1 MTLHDSTNT
10 KKVEELRPSQLFVA
24 SLIIGPASW
33 LMPHQGAISTLLPQ
47 RIAEIA
53 PDEKVS
59 LVMMFSSVAMIV
71 AFISNVVLGTCSDL
85 TRSRFGKRKPWIIC
99 CSLLSCMVLFAFGY
113 ASTISSMLVLWCL
126 YEMMVNGVAAAMIAQ
141 LSDRVPRKWRGT
153 VSSAY
158 GIGQMLGAQSGVLV
172 AAQFLGN
179 VRIGVSTLALVAAV
193 GGVVSALMAGEQ
205 SNLHSQRV
213 VLTRSQ
219 LIRMFAF
226 PIQNARN
233 FYKVLSGRFLMVIAS
248 GMANSYMLYL
258 IQDYIGLSQR
268 QTSRLLSINSTIIL
282 TAGFICCL
290 ATGSLIDRVG
300 HIRRFTALT
309 TIIIALGQLLPFII
323 PSQAGL
329 IAYAVVL
336 GVGNG
341 ANSVLIQTLSLLSLP
356 NPANAAK
363 DLGFLNLANTLGSV
377 CASLTGAFI
386 INHFGYAAVFPI
398 GAAGTLLASLCFIS
412 VSTDGQ

>member
-1 MTLHDSTNT
+1 
-10 KKVEELRPSQLFVA
+10 
-24 SLIIGPASW
+24 
-33 LMPHQGAISTLLPQ
+33 
-47 RIAEIA
+47 
-53 PDEKVS
+53 
-59 LVMMFSSVAMIV
+59 
-71 AFISNVVLGTCSDL
+71 
-85 TRSRFGKRKPWIIC
+85 
-99 CSLLSCMVLFAFGY
+99 
-113 ASTISSMLVLWCL
+113 
-126 YEMMVNGVAAAMIAQ
+126 
-141 LSDRVPRKWRGT
+141 
-153 VSSAY
+153 
-158 GIGQMLGAQSGVLV
+158 
-172 AAQFLGN
+172 
-179 VRIGVSTLALVAAV
+179 
-193 GGVVSALMAGEQ
+193 
-205 SNLHSQRV
+205 
-213 VLTRSQ
+213 
-219 LIRMFAF
+219 
-226 PIQNARN
+226 
-233 FYKVLSGRFLMVIAS
+233 MVIAS

-290 ATGSLIDRVG
+290 ATGPLIDRVG

-386 INHFGYAAVFPI
+386 INHFGYATVFPI